1 MVFLPRKLSMIRI
14 AIADD
19 HPLFREGLRKA
30 LSVGSD
36 LQLVGEASDG
46 RQALAL
52 CAQERPDVLVL
63 DLTMPLCDGFRVL
76 EQMGTVSPST
86 RTLVLTVH
94 LEREFEEKSLSSGA
108 RGFLQKDSSVTTI
121 LAAVRAVAGGG
132 LWANRQTTSR
142 VLRSKVGEQKTLDPL
157 ACLTAREREI
167 LDFLCLGLRNR
178 EIARRTSLSEKT
190 VATHVASLIGKLGVG
205 SRVEAALLARRR
217 GGGEASPDGR
227 DAP

>member
-1 MVFLPRKLSMIRI
+1 MIRI
-14 AIADD
+14 AVADD

-30 LSVGSD
+30 LSVGAD

-63 DLTMPLCDGFRVL
+63 DLTMPNCDGFAVL
-76 EQMGTVSPST
+76 EQMAEVSPST

-108 RGFLQKDSSVTTI
+108 RGFLQKDSSVATI
-121 LAAVRAVAGGG
+121 LAAVRAVAAGGV
-132 LWANRQTTSR
+132 WANRQTTAR
-142 VLRSKVGEQKTLDPL
+142 ILRSGAGAPNTGNPLDR
-157 ACLTAREREI
+157 LTAREREI

-178 EIARRTSLSEKT
+178 EIAQRTGVSEKT
-190 VATHVASLIGKLGVG
+190 VASHVASLIVKLGVG
-205 SRVEAALLARRR
+205 SRVEAALLARRHAAR
-217 GGGEASPDGR
+217 GPSPDENGR

>member
-1 MVFLPRKLSMIRI
+1 MIRI
-14 AIADD
+14 AVADD

-30 LSVGSD
+30 LSVGAD

-63 DLTMPLCDGFRVL
+63 DLTMPNCDGFGVL
-76 EQMGTVSPST
+76 EQMAEVSPST

-108 RGFLQKDSSVTTI
+108 RGFLQKDSSVATI
-121 LAAVRAVAGGG
+121 LAAVRAVAAGGI
-132 LWANRQTTSR
+132 WANRQTTAR
-142 VLRSKVGEQKTLDPL
+142 ILRSGAAAQNTGNPLD
-157 ACLTAREREI
+157 CLTAREREI
-167 LDFLCLGLRNR
+167 MDFLRLGLRNR
-178 EIARRTSLSEKT
+178 EIAKRTGVSEKT
-190 VATHVASLIGKLGVG
+190 VASHVASLIVKLGVG
-205 SRVEAALLARRR
+205 SRVEAALLARRH
-217 GGGEASPDGR
+217 APPSPSPDENGR

>member
-1 MVFLPRKLSMIRI
+1 MIRI
-14 AIADD
+14 AVADD

-30 LSVGSD
+30 LSVGAD

-63 DLTMPLCDGFRVL
+63 DLTMPHCDGFAVL
-76 EQMGTVSPST
+76 KQMAEVSPST

-108 RGFLQKDSSVTTI
+108 RGFLQKDSSVATI
-121 LAAVRAVAGGG
+121 LAAVRAVAAGGV
-132 LWANRQTTSR
+132 WANRQTTAR
-142 VLRSKVGEQKTLDPL
+142 ILRSGGNAQSTGNPLDR
-157 ACLTAREREI
+157 LTAREREI
-167 LDFLCLGLRNR
+167 LDFLCQGLRNR
-178 EIARRTSLSEKT
+178 EIAQRTGVSEKT
-190 VATHVASLIGKLGVG
+190 VASHVASLIVKLGVG
-205 SRVEAALLARRR
+205 SRVEAALLARRH
-217 GGGEASPDGR
+217 APLSPNPDPNGR